1 MKIIIAGDGKVGS
14 TLTRQLA
21 AEGYD
26 ITIIDANPRVLET
39 TEELY
44 DVLSIQG
51 NCASMD
57 VLLQAG
63 VMEADLLIVATS
75 ADEINLLCS
84 LTAHGLN
91 PNIHTIARIRNPE
104 YKNQLAK
111 MRDTFALSLTINPE
125 FQAAVEIE
133 RLMNIPDF

>member
-75 ADEINLLCS
+75 AE
-84 LTAHGLN
+84 
-91 PNIHTIARIRNPE
+91 
-104 YKNQLAK
+104 K
-111 MRDTFALSLTINPE
+111 
-125 FQAAVEIE
+125 
-133 RLMNIPDF
+133 